1 MRRFSFTLES
11 VLTVKQK
18 KLEDERIK
26 LSKIMNE
33 LRAQKE
39 LLEKTIFEFEQNK
52 RQADDYILKN
62 NFHIEIITNFKL
74 YGEKLAHKIK
84 NQKELIKKKE
94 LELKVQQ
101 KATNQAYID
110 VKTLEKLKE
119 KQKEKYDKE
128 LLQEEFKMIDDIVSS
143 RHLRISY

>member
-1 MRRFSFTLES
+1 
-11 VLTVKQK
+11 
-18 KLEDERIK
+18 
-26 LSKIMNE
+26 MNE

-62 NFHIEIITNFKL
+62 NFHIEIITNFRL
-74 YGEKLAHKIK
+74 YCEKLAHKIK

-94 LELKVQQ
+94 LELKIQQ

>member
-52 RQADDYILKN
+52 KQADNYVLKN
-62 NFHIEIITNFKL
+62 NFHIEIITNFRL
-74 YGEKLAHKIK
+74 YGEKLAQKIK
-84 NQKELIKKKE
+84 NQKEIIKKKE
-94 LELKVQQ
+94 LELKIQQ

>member
-1 MRRFSFTLES
+1 M
-11 VLTVKQK
+11 LTVKQK

-39 LLEKTIFEFEQNK
+39 FLEKTIFEFEQNK
-52 RQADDYILKN
+52 KQADDYILKN
-62 NFHIEIITNFKL
+62 NFHIEIITNFRL
-74 YGEKLAHKIK
+74 YGEKLAQKIK
-84 NQKELIKKKE
+84 NQKEIIKKKE
-94 LELKVQQ
+94 LELKIQQ
-101 KATNQAYID
+101 KATNRAYID

>member
-1 MRRFSFTLES
+1 
-11 VLTVKQK
+11 
-18 KLEDERIK
+18 
-26 LSKIMNE
+26 MNE
-33 LRAQKE
+33 LRTQKE
-39 LLEKTIFEFEQNK
+39 LLKKTIFEFEQNK
-52 RQADDYILKN
+52 KQADDYVLKN
-62 NFHIEIITNFKL
+62 DFHIEIITNFRL
-74 YGEKLAHKIK
+74 YGEKLARKIK
-84 NQKELIKKKE
+84 NQKEIIKKKE
-94 LELKVQQ
+94 LELKIQQ

>member
-52 RQADDYILKN
+52 KQADDYILKN
-62 NFHIEIITNFKL
+62 NFHIEIITNFRL
-74 YGEKLAHKIK
+74 YGEKLAQKIK
-84 NQKELIKKKE
+84 NQKEIIKKKE
-94 LELKVQQ
+94 LELKIQQ

>member
-74 YGEKLAHKIK
+74 YGEKLAQKIK
-84 NQKELIKKKE
+84 NQKEIIKKKE
-94 LELKVQQ
+94 LELKIQQ

>member
-62 NFHIEIITNFKL
+62 DFHIEIITNFRL
-74 YGEKLAHKIK
+74 YGEKLAQKIK
-84 NQKELIKKKE
+84 NQKEIIKKKE
-94 LELKVQQ
+94 LELKIQQ
-101 KATNQAYID
+101 KATNRAYID

>member
-52 RQADDYILKN
+52 RQADDYVLKN
-62 NFHIEIITNFKL
+62 DFHIEIITNFRL
-74 YGEKLAHKIK
+74 YGEKLAQKIK
-84 NQKELIKKKE
+84 NQKEIIKKKE
-94 LELKVQQ
+94 LELKIQQ